1 MSRTARLGNP
11 SVGNKGCLSLL
22 LLAFAAVGVL
32 FTYFFL
38 ASVFEA
44 IRAATWAR
52 VSGEILTSQGKVD
65 QAASA
70 YDTPFV
76 YRMRYRY
83 RYEGQLHSSSTLCS
97 AKCGRAER
105 KSLIARECL
114 VCCIRRRTFCS
125 VTSWRSVCRF
135 LLICWWVWRYD
146 RNDSLGFPCS
156 SAPKPAALAPT
167 C

>member
-1 MSRTARLGNP
+1 VIRHVLAAGRRTIRQPGAAGRAHRRVFRLARQGCFNCYRR
-11 SVGNKGCLSLL
+11 VGEPVWIHHLLSN
-22 LLAFAAVGVL
+22 
-32 FTYFFL
+32 
-38 ASVFEA
+38 
-44 IRAATWAR
+44 
-52 VSGEILTSQGKVD
+52 
-65 QAASA
+65 
-70 YDTPFV
+70 
-76 YRMRYRY
+76 
-83 RYEGQLHSSSTLCS
+83 SSSTLCS